1 MRVFDS
7 GTPPLYSDTYV
18 TVHVVDDSVYPPEVR
33 NLSIHISSCMDA
45 FPGGVIGQ
53 MEARDRD
60 PYDTL
65 SFNIVSPNR
74 HLFDVHRD
82 DGRLIALTGL
92 DEGEYVVNISVTDQK
107 FTRFGR
113 VSGQTVSYT
122 HLTLPTMAVV

>member
-1 MRVFDS
+1 
-7 GTPPLYSDTYV
+7 
-18 TVHVVDDSVYPPEVR
+18 
-33 NLSIHISSCMDA
+33 MDA

-113 VSGQTVSYT
+113 VSGQKCKY
-122 HLTLPTMAVV
+122 

>member
-1 MRVFDS
+1 
-7 GTPPLYSDTYV
+7 
-18 TVHVVDDSVYPPEVR
+18 
-33 NLSIHISSCMDA
+33 
-45 FPGGVIGQ
+45 

-92 DEGEYVVNISVTDQK
+92 DEGEYIVNISVTDQK
-107 FTRFGR
+107 FTRFGK
-113 VSGQTVSYT
+113 VKYMQLQIYQKIFLGVFG
-122 HLTLPTMAVV
+122 LVI